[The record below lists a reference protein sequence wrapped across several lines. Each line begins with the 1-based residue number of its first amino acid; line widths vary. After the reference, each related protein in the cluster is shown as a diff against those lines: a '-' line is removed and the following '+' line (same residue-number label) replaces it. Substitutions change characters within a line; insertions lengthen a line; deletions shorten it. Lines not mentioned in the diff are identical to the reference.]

1 MPSSSND
8 SSGMTTGIHHGSGSS
23 NINGIPYPPEESE
36 DVLDADPSLLREYP
50 DDVDYY
56 SLLGLSKHPPPT
68 DSRIRSAYRTLT
80 LSFHPDKQ
88 PLHLR
93 EVAENQ
99 FEKIREAYE
108 TLIDPKK
115 RTIYDLL
122 GAKGVRRE
130 WSAGGVMGRGGVA
143 EKQQIGVKV
152 MNADEFRHWFLEAMK
167 ARERQVVNSLVHARG
182 SISLGIDATS
192 MISTVENEDSIYL
205 HFPSLHPT
213 SYSIGYSFKAPLPA
227 ISNLFSGIDE
237 KEEIESGDEERGP
250 RGSQYDRD
258 ENSTHTNQSTSEV
271 GEISFAASV
280 GGQIRTPTRTFDL
293 TYEDGS
299 TETKDLPL
307 PPLLIAKNI
316 SLGASVSHNVRND
329 NHAKSLYRKVPFSFM
344 DGANVGISGQLL
356 PYPLFETSF
365 SKPIIPFPGTK
376 PLIIRFSSIFP
387 RPPISAPPIIGIEV
401 SRRLGLRQHLYCSW
415 SSGSLSWPFFLQ
427 RRLSPIIR
435 LGIAPILAF
444 SIPVQVSKL
453 QIGYIS
459 LPKQSAS
466 PRNND
471 AGDSTLVGEGADH
484 ENPAEFWQF
493 QASAFPGSGSIAV
506 TYSRNMFS
514 RKADDFAIS
523 EWNSEGYHPLPKSNE
538 PSPVRLEIETIAN
551 LDLSLSWSIL
561 GTRRVGNFTSLGL
574 GIGVSGGKGLV
585 ITVSWSRLGQK
596 INLPIAICPLGL
608 VNPDVAA
615 LAVVIPWATYCGIEF
630 GYTRRRERRRLRLE
644 LSKRQR
650 ALKKSI
656 SKKKYESQ
664 QAINLMSDQVRRRQA
679 KEEVQG
685 GLVITRAEYG
695 YIPPLDRGVNGDAAK
710 KRLIDV
716 KIPVAALV
724 DHSQLVIPH
733 DIIKF
738 QIIGFY
744 DPAPLLPKTLKI
756 WYTFNGYEHIAEAND
771 SEGIICPTRSQ
782 MVSK

>member
-1 MPSSSND
+1 LLSPTNFPFPSVFYILLLIGRHD
-8 SSGMTTGIHHGSGSS
+8 LTKSGNLFLLTGTILLFLPRWLD
-23 NINGIPYPPEESE
+23 NV
-36 DVLDADPSLLREYP
+36 VLILL
-50 DDVDYY
+50 
-56 SLLGLSKHPPPT
+56 
-68 DSRIRSAYRTLT
+68 
-80 LSFHPDKQ
+80 
-88 PLHLR
+88 
-93 EVAENQ
+93 
-99 FEKIREAYE
+99 
-108 TLIDPKK
+108 
-115 RTIYDLL
+115 
-122 GAKGVRRE
+122 
-130 WSAGGVMGRGGVA
+130 
-143 EKQQIGVKV
+143 VK
-152 MNADEFRHWFLEAMK
+152 
-167 ARERQVVNSLVHARG
+167 G

-192 MISTVENEDSIYL
+192 MISTVESEDSIYL

-271 GEISFAASV
+271 GEISFTASV

-299 TETKDLPL
+299 TETKDVKCTFRDFLINELLLTYFQLPL

-329 NHAKSLYRKVPFSFM
+329 DHAKSLYRKFPFSFM

-387 RPPISAPPIIGIEV
+387 RSPISAPPIMGIEV

-427 RRLSPIIR
+427 RQLSPIIR

-459 LPKQSAS
+459 LPKQSVS

-484 ENPAEFWQF
+484 ETPAEFWQF

-514 RKADDFAIS
+514 RKAGDFPIS

-538 PSPVRLEIETIAN
+538 PSPVRLEIETTAN

-561 GTRRVGNFTSLGL
+561 GTRRVGNFASLGL

-615 LAVVIPWATYCGIEF
+615 LAIVIPWATYCGIEF
-630 GYTRRRERRRLRLE
+630 GYIRRRERRRLRLE

-650 ALKKSI
+650 ALRKLI
-656 SKKKYESQ
+656 SKKKHESQ
-664 QAINLMSDQVRRRQA
+664 QAISLMSDQVRRRQA

-695 YIPPLDRGVNGDAAK
+695 YIPPLDRGVNGDAAL
-710 KRLIDV
+710 KRVVDV

-724 DHSQLVIPH
+724 DHSQLVIPR
-733 DIIKF
+733 DIIKVSLRGCAL
-738 QIIGFY
+738 Q
-744 DPAPLLPKTLKI
+744 LP
-756 WYTFNGYEHIAEAND
+756 
-771 SEGIICPTRSQ
+771 R
-782 MVSK
+782 